1 MLILTI
7 RHYYNYN
14 KVMPISLTNLTQV
27 LMWKV
32 KMVAGRHRKKLIFG
46 LVLLI
51 VGYIAKKKLT
61 LNHVLSFVEGV
72 TKLVQALPL
81 P

>member
-1 MLILTI
+1 
-7 RHYYNYN
+7 
-14 KVMPISLTNLTQV
+14 
-27 LMWKV
+27 MWKV

-51 VGYIAKKKLT
+51 VGYIAKRKLT
-61 LNHVLSFVEGV
+61 FNHVLSFVEGV